1 MAHRPKV
8 EGVHFYIAGAAKSG
22 IAAAKILK
30 KHGANVFVTEE
41 NLISKNIENELISQ
55 QIPYEYGF
63 HSIEKIKNNC
73 DILVISPG
81 IPLSKEIS
89 IACKKNNIPI
99 VSEIEVASWF
109 LPENCII
116 LGITGTNGKSTTTHY
131 AAQLFE
137 RAEYKSISCG
147 NIGTSMSQAIYD
159 NLSVEILSVELSSYQ
174 LETTYSMHPMC
185 TVFLNIQNDHLGR
198 YENIDEYIKAKWRLI
213 LLTHD
218 SGIAI
223 IDRNV
228 IKTAVNMG
236 LSLPR
241 ARIILIESSNQKQF
255 DNILN
260 SPIKARREYDIR
272 NQISFGK
279 ILPYAIYH
287 DLKKLSVS
295 ELMSENEFESAY
307 AKYDNKDSSIHV
319 FLKLKNSTK
328 TWEIR
333 NPCLPGE
340 HNMINILCAS
350 IMAMHLGVDDNII
363 LSQWELE
370 TTEYSHLQHRLEY
383 ISPKLEK
390 FIDSNGNEK
399 EILVI
404 NDSKSTNVEST
415 LVALKAF
422 QRPIHLLLGG
432 MPKGDNY
439 LPIGIYFKQNLLKI
453 YPFGKASENIQHD
466 LKTYKN
472 KISPSSENMLAAAD
486 LALNEAKDGDIILLS
501 PACSSFD
508 EFRNFEHRGNVF
520 REWAFS
526 CLKENKK

>member
-1 MAHRPKV
+1 MAHRPKI

-22 IAAAKILK
+22 VSAAKILK

-41 NLISKNIENELISQ
+41 NLISKNIENELILH

-73 DILVISPG
+73 DVLVISPG
-81 IPLSKEIS
+81 ISLNKEIA
-89 IACKKNNIPI
+89 IICKKNKIPI

-109 LPENCII
+109 IPEKCII

-137 RAEYKSISCG
+137 RAGYKAISCG
-147 NIGTSMSQAIYD
+147 NIGISMSQAVFENISI
-159 NLSVEILSVELSSYQ
+159 NLLSVELSSYQ
-174 LETTYSMHPMC
+174 LETTYSMRPTC
-185 TVFLNIQNDHLGR
+185 TVFLNLQNDHLGR
-198 YENIDEYIKAKWRLI
+198 YENIQEYIKAKWRLV

-223 IDRNV
+223 IDKDV
-228 IKTAVNMG
+228 MHLAVNMG

-241 ARIILIESSNQKQF
+241 AKIILIESSSPKKF
-255 DNILN
+255 DDKLN
-260 SPIKARREYDIR
+260 TPIKARREYDIR

-279 ILPYAIYH
+279 ILPSAIYH
-287 DLKKLSVS
+287 ELKKLTIN
-295 ELMSENEFESAY
+295 ELMSENELEIAY
-307 AKYDNKDSSIHV
+307 AKYDNKDTSVNI
-319 FLKLKNSTK
+319 FIKLKSSTK

-350 IMAMHLGVDDNII
+350 LMAMHLGIDDNII
-363 LSQWELE
+363 LSQWESE
-370 TTEYSHLQHRLEY
+370 TTEYNHLPHRLEFISNTEKTY
-383 ISPKLEK
+383 IDKNGDEK
-390 FIDSNGNEK
+390 SL
-399 EILVI
+399 ILI
-404 NDSKSTNVEST
+404 NDSKATNVEST
-415 LVALKAF
+415 LVALKSLN
-422 QRPIHLLLGG
+422 RPIHLLLGG
-432 MPKGDNY
+432 LPKGDNY
-439 LPIGIYFKQNLLKI
+439 LPIGTFFRKNLVQI
-453 YPFGKASENIQHD
+453 YPFGKAAENIQLD
-466 LKTYKN
+466 LKSYKN
-472 KISPSSENMLAAAD
+472 KVADSSENMLAAAD
-486 LALNEAKDGDIILLS
+486 LALNKAKNGDIILLS

-520 REWAFS
+520 REWTFS